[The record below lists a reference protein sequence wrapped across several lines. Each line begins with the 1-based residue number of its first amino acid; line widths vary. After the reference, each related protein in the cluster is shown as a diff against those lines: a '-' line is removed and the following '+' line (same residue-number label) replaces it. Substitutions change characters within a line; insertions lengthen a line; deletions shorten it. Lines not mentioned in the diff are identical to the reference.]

1 MLQKPGAAS
10 LYVNWLNNP
19 FFLVT
24 TGMSIAAYQI
34 VYVDCGQS
42 RLYGELVQHMVERQ
56 TCWLRPI
63 SLRQTLTT
71 TETFEFLDVS
81 SGPDIICADHVI
93 QPVLDTDWLT
103 VLSTLSAAK
112 ANCDYPSANQ
122 HLRQFLTC
130 LLGGSQQQHP
140 KPTEDRQ

>member
-63 SLRQTLTT
+63 SLRQTLPT

-103 VLSTLSAAK
+103 VLEYAFRSQGQLRLSQRE
-112 ANCDYPSANQ
+112 PTSAPVS
-122 HLRQFLTC
+122 HVS
-130 LLGGSQQQHP
+130 LG
-140 KPTEDRQ
+140 